1 MKSKDEKKEEYKK
14 LGIPEE
20 QLDTILEGTYTVGE
34 YINHQKRIFIKEN
47 VTAIMDNEF
56 NSIAAICDILDA
68 IYEGKLHNSELK
80 SMKGDKIKR
89 TAGHGINYYF
99 DTKHGFDEMIA
110 NFATLS
116 KSNNADEMLNLLK
129 SIVGDEVYN
138 MISDFYY
145 QNIIQV
151 NNEELNVNKGYGEQ
165 LTGGYSIQV
174 EEVSESEN
182 AVFCKTR
189 LIGPEKADAGSE
201 PSYPCIVL
209 KIRETEKPIEFLGF
223 IIK

>member
-116 KSNNADEMLNLLK
+116 KSNNAGEMLNLLR

-145 QNIIQV
+145 QNIIQI
-151 NNEELNVNKGYGEQ
+151 NNEELNVNKGYG
-165 LTGGYSIQV
+165 G
-174 EEVSESEN
+174 
-182 AVFCKTR
+182 K
-189 LIGPEKADAGSE
+189 
-201 PSYPCIVL
+201 
-209 KIRETEKPIEFLGF
+209 
-223 IIK
+223 